1 MKLTGARILM
11 ECLREQKVDTIF
23 GYPGGTIL
31 NVYDALYDC
40 KEITHILT
48 SHEQGAAHA
57 ADGYARSTGKV
68 GVCFA
73 TSGPGATN
81 LTTGIAT
88 AYMDSSSVVFISCNV
103 PQNLIGRDAF
113 QEVDITGITMPIT
126 KSTYLVRD
134 VTKLADTVREAF
146 ALARSGR
153 PGPVVID
160 ITRDVTSAECDYE
173 PLPLEQHAASG
184 HLASLIRRAY
194 TSSLKMPEADLDDV
208 EKLVEMIA
216 ESEKPMLICGG
227 GVVRSRAHEE
237 FRQFVRRI
245 DAPVAITVMG
255 GGGVSGRDVM
265 TTGMIGMHGSVASNM
280 ACDNCDLLIAVGCRF
295 SDRVAL
301 KPETFAH
308 QAKIVHIDIDRAEIN
323 KNVQTDHHIIGDAK
337 QVLNLLL
344 ERLPQYEHK
353 EWKDFVLSFPRETE
367 YGESESVLTPK
378 QVLSAIA
385 RKCPQD
391 SIVATDVGQ
400 HQMWAIQHLHFDY
413 PGQLLTSGGFGT
425 MGFGL
430 GAAIGAKQGNPDKT
444 VIHITGDG
452 CFRMNGNELA
462 TEAYYGLPVITV
474 IFNNRNLG
482 MVRQWQS
489 LIYDHRYSQTSL
501 ENRSPDFVKFA
512 DAFGLKGRRVTQPS
526 ELEEAITEALAE
538 SAQGRGYVIDCAI
551 NADDFYGAEAFRLA
565 YDHLTHLKDE
575 GDVAMVG
582 YLLKNT
588 LSENGYVSRGVCEMD
603 ETGRLTALTERT
615 HIITS
620 ADGPL
625 MTEDLHTY
633 TRLEPDTVVSMN
645 MWAFPHSMMAALEK
659 GFPVFLREQLSKNP
673 EKAEYYLPMAVDA
686 EMQAGRAGVSVKTTH
701 DKWYGVTNPED
712 KQDVVDAVARMAEAG
727 LYPAPLW
734 PEA

>member
-173 PLPLEQHAASG
+173 PLPLEQHTASG

-216 ESEKPMLICGG
+216 ESKKPMLICGG

-255 GGGVSGRDVM
+255 GGGVSGRDPL

-337 QVLNLLL
+337 QVLSLLL

-353 EWKDFVLSFPRETE
+353 EWKDFVFSFPRETE
-367 YGESESVLTPK
+367 YAESESVLTPK

-400 HQMWAIQHLHFDY
+400 HQMWSIQHLHFDY

-430 GAAIGAKQGNPDKT
+430 GAAIGAKQGQPGQDGDPHHRRRLLPHERQRAGYRGLLRAAGHHRDLQQPESGHGAPVAEPDLRPALLP
-444 VIHITGDG
+444 DG
-452 CFRMNGNELA
+452 PGKPRP
-462 TEAYYGLPVITV
+462 GL
-474 IFNNRNLG
+474 RE
-482 MVRQWQS
+482 VRGRLW
-489 LIYDHRYSQTSL
+489 SQG
-501 ENRSPDFVKFA
+501 PPGHPA
-512 DAFGLKGRRVTQPS
+512 QQ
-526 ELEEAITEALAE
+526 ELEEAIT
-538 SAQGRGYVIDCAI
+538 RGA
-551 NADDFYGAEAFRLA
+551 ARERSGPRLR
-565 YDHLTHLKDE
+565 H
-575 GDVAMVG
+575 
-582 YLLKNT
+582 
-588 LSENGYVSRGVCEMD
+588 
-603 ETGRLTALTERT
+603 RLR
-615 HIITS
+615 H
-620 ADGPL
+620 
-625 MTEDLHTY
+625 
-633 TRLEPDTVVSMN
+633 R
-645 MWAFPHSMMAALEK
+645 
-659 GFPVFLREQLSKNP
+659 R
-673 EKAEYYLPMAVDA
+673 
-686 EMQAGRAGVSVKTTH
+686 
-701 DKWYGVTNPED
+701 
-712 KQDVVDAVARMAEAG
+712 
-727 LYPAPLW
+727 
-734 PEA
+734 